1 MCSWII
7 EVQAG
12 DKVIL
17 SFESFD
23 LEEEAVCQYDYVLIR
38 DGSSSKSPLIG
49 KFCGK
54 SRPATITSTDN
65 YLWILFNSDSS
76 ATSHGFKAIWTSEF
90 VKTILSTTTADFTST
105 TSSTVS
111 TTRGT
116 TVRGAISPSPST
128 QTPASSQT
136 PHSGWLIKIRNCAQL
151 L

>member
-38 DGSSSKSPLIG
+38 DGSSSKSPVIG

-76 ATSHGFKAIWTSEF
+76 ATSHGFKAIWTSEL
-90 VKTILSTTTADFTST
+90 VKTILPTTTADFTST
-105 TSSTVS
+105 TSSTVA

-116 TVRGAISPSPST
+116 TVPST
-128 QTPASSQT
+128 QTQASSQT

>member
-90 VKTILSTTTADFTST
+90 VETILPTT
-105 TSSTVS
+105 TSSTVA

>member
-90 VKTILSTTTADFTST
+90 VKTILPTTTADFTST
-105 TSSTVS
+105 TSSTVA

-116 TVRGAISPSPST
+116 TVRGA
-128 QTPASSQT
+128 ASSQT

>member
-23 LEEEAVCQYDYVLIR
+23 LEEEAVCRYDYVLIR

-90 VKTILSTTTADFTST
+90 VKTILPTTPADFTST
-105 TSSTVS
+105 TSSTVA
-111 TTRGT
+111 TTGT
-116 TVRGAISPSPST
+116 TVRDGISPSPST
-128 QTPASSQT
+128 PTPASSQT
-136 PHSGWLIKIRNCAQL
+136 PHSGWLI
-151 L
+151 

>member
-17 SFESFD
+17 SFESFE
-23 LEEEAVCQYDYVLIR
+23 LEEDAVCRYDYVLIR

-65 YLWILFNSDSS
+65 YLWILFNSDSY

-90 VKTILSTTTADFTST
+90 VKTITTTADFTST
-105 TSSTVS
+105 TSSTAA

-116 TVRGAISPSPST
+116 TVRDARSPSPST
-128 QTPASSQT
+128 PRASNPQT
-136 PHSGWLIKIRNCAQL
+136 PHSGWLT
-151 L
+151 

>member
-38 DGSSSKSPLIG
+38 DGSSSKSPVIG

-90 VKTILSTTTADFTST
+90 VKTILPTTTADFTST
-105 TSSTVS
+105 TSSTVA

-116 TVRGAISPSPST
+116 TVPST

-136 PHSGWLIKIRNCAQL
+136 PYSGWLIKIRNCAQL

>member
-90 VKTILSTTTADFTST
+90 VETILPTT
-105 TSSTVS
+105 TSSTVA

-116 TVRGAISPSPST
+116 TVRGAISHSTST